1 MVRYISMER
10 RTLLGIATV
19 ALVAGAAVHTCRD
32 SGEGPDSQS
41 ASRPKTPTEPYLPAP
56 RPELDS
62 SGEEDLPEEG
72 LSFADESTS
81 SDYAPMPSGEA
92 LRVLS
97 LIHDDCVAQYERERW
112 DESRVINERVER
124 ACPKTAEVIRYSN
137 CSRAFDYELDGW
149 GEHSVDPASLLERR
163 CGPAPEDLFAVYR
176 ECRVRILS
184 EVFDPPDELSREE
197 WLTACRESSAADDG
211 TSIEELSL
219 ELSREEWLTACKE
232 SSAADDGTS
241 IEELSLKSLPYLV
254 GELND
259 ARAALRESEEVQT
272 LAQLDAYQF
281 SLNRVRQLEG
291 EVTPERLWEEMGF
304 EPTEND
310 AQALRLY
317 LRDLGPNFQKLMDDW
332 NAGRDTDIKVSK
344 AATLTNRIDYL
355 FVR

>member
-1 MVRYISMER
+1 MK
-10 RTLLGIATV
+10 
-19 ALVAGAAVHTCRD
+19 TCRD

-197 WLTACRESSAADDG
+197 WLTAC
-211 TSIEELSL
+211 
-219 ELSREEWLTACKE
+219 KE

>member
-197 WLTACRESSAADDG
+197 WLTAC
-211 TSIEELSL
+211 
-219 ELSREEWLTACKE
+219 KE